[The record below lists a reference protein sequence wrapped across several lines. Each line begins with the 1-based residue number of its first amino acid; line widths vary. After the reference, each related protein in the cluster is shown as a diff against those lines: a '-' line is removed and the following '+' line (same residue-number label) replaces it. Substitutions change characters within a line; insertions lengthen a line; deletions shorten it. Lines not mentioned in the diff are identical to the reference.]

1 MSGGAQV
8 TIVIAGTAVAKARPR
23 VTREGFV
30 FTPAN
35 TRQEAMVDRAPIAVP
50 VRAEISVDL
59 PVPQS
64 WSAKRQAAALA
75 GYIRP
80 TSRPDTDNYVKAA
93 LDAIN
98 GIVAADDCLV
108 VELIAEKRYAAV
120 PQLRIVVTPLPAA
133 AAQAKNS
140 ASAGGDSAALDLLER
155 ANER

>member
-1 MSGGAQV
+1 
-8 TIVIAGTAVAKARPR
+8 VAKARPR

-98 GIVAADDCLV
+98 GIAITDDSLV
-108 VELIAEKRYAAV
+108 VELAARKRYLRV
-120 PQLRIVVTPLPAA
+120 PKLTVTPPPSAA
-133 AAQAKNS
+133 AN
-140 ASAGGDSAALDLLER
+140 GGTAR
-155 ANER
+155 